1 MNNNNQSQGFQ
12 KGQPSQP
19 PRSPEKLEGAMR
31 DNKPGTKQSGTDQS
45 GSKSDIESDDK
56 TKRAGSGTQ
65 EFKPER
71 KTVAGNVRK
80 SDEDSESESACGT
93 GCGSGKMN

>member
-19 PRSPEKLEGAMR
+19 PRSPEKLESAMR
-31 DNKPGTKQSGTDQS
+31 DGKPGIKP
-45 GSKSDIESDDK
+45 EDK
-56 TKRAGSGTQ
+56 TKRAGSDTQ
-65 EFKPER
+65 EFKPEH

-80 SDEDSESESACGT
+80 EDESACGT
-93 GCGSGKMN
+93 GCGSGKVN

>member
-31 DNKPGTKQSGTDQS
+31 DDKPGIKP
-45 GSKSDIESDDK
+45 DDK
-56 TKRAGSGTQ
+56 TKRAGSDTQ

-71 KTVAGNVRK
+71 KTVAGDVRK
-80 SDEDSESESACGT
+80 SDEGSESTSACGT
-93 GCGSGKMN
+93 GCGSGKVN